1 MRLTD
6 YFFVIFLLSC
16 CSLAQANEQAET
28 ERPRADLFQSKLNNM
43 MQDTASWLDDI
54 DGTSKGGASA
64 KGYLLLGWLPRTANL
79 DKFDT
84 KFKVAFNLPNVN
96 DKLALI
102 IDNDNEDEL
111 LLDYESDPFKE
122 NQENVNVAIQYI
134 KEFNKNYNI
143 KTRVGVSRKQLYVRT
158 EASLNWQS
166 EDFKF
171 ELLPRID
178 YFYKDGWGP
187 GLKGAVAYYL
197 EGSTVSLSA
206 SWQKLENEARSRRK
220 VGLFHVFKLDTNQLL
235 VSGAQYNKS
244 NNKEDISNE
253 TYYLS
258 LRYRNLIYKSWMYF
272 EVEPF
277 IEFNQIRNF
286 RREYGIALSL
296 ISYYGT

>member
-1 MRLTD
+1 MRVKAIISLILFL
-6 YFFVIFLLSC
+6 FFNVGYAKEL
-16 CSLAQANEQAET
+16 EDKV
-28 ERPRADLFQSKLNNM
+28 RPRADLFQSKLNTM

-54 DGTSKGGASA
+54 DGSTKSGASA
-64 KGYLLLGWLPRTANL
+64 KGYLLFGWLPRTAAL

-96 DKLALI
+96 EKLALI

-111 LLDYESDPFKE
+111 LLDYESDPFKD
-122 NQENVNVAIQYI
+122 NQESVNIAAQYI

-143 KTRVGVSRKQLYVRT
+143 KTRLGVSRKQLYART
-158 EASLNWQS
+158 EASLHWKS
-166 EDFKF
+166 EQFKF

-197 EGSTVSLSA
+197 ANSTVSFSA
-206 SWQKLENEARSRRK
+206 SWQKIENESRSRRK
-220 VGLFHVFKLDTNQLL
+220 VGLFHVFKLDKDQLL

-244 NNKEDISNE
+244 NDKEDISNE
-253 TYYLS
+253 SYYLS
-258 LRYRNLIYKSWMYF
+258 VRYRNLIYKSWLYF

-277 IEFNQIRNF
+277 VEFNQIKDF

>member
-1 MRLTD
+1 MLIKTTLGLIL
-6 YFFVIFLLSC
+6 FVFCTFC
-16 CSLAQANEQAET
+16 CSKDLEDKV
-28 ERPRADLFQSKLNNM
+28 RPRADLFQSKLNTM

-54 DGTSKGGASA
+54 DGSTKGGASA
-64 KGYLLLGWLPRTANL
+64 KGYLLLGWLPRTAEL
-79 DKFDT
+79 DKFDA

-96 DKLALI
+96 EKLALI

-111 LLDYESDPFKE
+111 LLDYESDPFNANE
-122 NQENVNVAIQYI
+122 ESVNVAVQYI

-143 KTRVGVSRKQLYVRT
+143 KTRLGVSRKQLYLRT

-166 EDFKF
+166 EALKF

-178 YFYKDGWGP
+178 YFNKDGWGP
-187 GLKGAVAYYL
+187 GLKAVTAYYL
-197 EGSTVSLSA
+197 KSSTVSFSA
-206 SWQKLENEARSRRK
+206 SWQKLEHEARSRRK
-220 VGLFHVFKLDTNQLL
+220 VGLFHVFKLEKNQLL
-235 VSGAQYNKS
+235 VSGIQYNKS

-258 LRYRNLIYKSWMYF
+258 LRYRHLFYKSWLYF

-277 IEFNQIRNF
+277 IEFNQVLDF
-286 RREYGIALSL
+286 RREVGIALSL

>member
-1 MRLTD
+1 MKLAD

-16 CSLAQANEQAET
+16 CSLTQANEQAET
-28 ERPRADLFQSKLNNM
+28 ERPRADIFQSKLNNM

-54 DGTSKGGASA
+54 DGSTKGGASA
-64 KGYLLLGWLPRTANL
+64 KGYLLLGWLPRTAEL

-96 DKLALI
+96 EKLALI

-122 NQENVNVAIQYI
+122 NQESLNVAAQYI
-134 KEFNKNYNI
+134 KEFNENYNV
-143 KTRVGVSRKQLYVRT
+143 KTRVGISRKQLYLRT
-158 EASLNWQS
+158 EASLNWKN
-166 EDFKF
+166 ETFKF

-197 EGSTVSLSA
+197 ATSTVSFSA

-220 VGLFHVFKLDTNQLL
+220 VGLFHVFKLEKDQLL
-235 VSGAQYNKS
+235 VSGVQYNKS
-244 NNKEDISNE
+244 NNKEDVSNE
-253 TYYLS
+253 SYYLS
-258 LRYRNLIYKSWMYF
+258 VRYRNLIYKSWLYF

-277 IEFNQIRNF
+277 VEFNQVRDF

>member
-1 MRLTD
+1 MKLKG
-6 YFFVIFLLSC
+6 YFFLIFLLFH
-16 CSLAQANEQAET
+16 CSLAQANEQVET

-54 DGTSKGGASA
+54 DGSAKGGASA
-64 KGYLLLGWLPRTANL
+64 KGYLQLGWLPRTADL
-79 DKFDT
+79 GEFDI

-122 NQENVNVAIQYI
+122 NQDDVNVAVQYI

-143 KTRVGVSRKQLYVRT
+143 KTRLGVSRKQLYLRT
-158 EASLNWQS
+158 EASLNWKS
-166 EDFKF
+166 EKFKF

-197 EGSTVSLSA
+197 EGSTVSFSA
-206 SWQKLENEARSRRK
+206 SWQKLESEARSRRK
-220 VGLFHVFKLDTNQLL
+220 VGLFHVFKLDKDQLL
-235 VSGAQYNKS
+235 VSGVQYNKS

-258 LRYRNLIYKSWMYF
+258 LRYRNLLYKSWMYF

-277 IEFNQIRNF
+277 VEFNQVRDF

-296 ISYYGT
+296 ISYYGI

>member
-1 MRLTD
+1 
-6 YFFVIFLLSC
+6 
-16 CSLAQANEQAET
+16 
-28 ERPRADLFQSKLNNM
+28 M

-54 DGTSKGGASA
+54 DGSTKGGASA
-64 KGYLLLGWLPRTANL
+64 KGYLLLGWLPRTADL
-79 DKFDT
+79 DKLDA

-96 DKLALI
+96 EKLALI
-102 IDNDNEDEL
+102 IDNDNEDEV
-111 LLDYESDPFKE
+111 LLDYESDPFKD
-122 NQENVNVAIQYI
+122 NQENVNVAVQYM
-134 KEFNKNYNI
+134 KEFNKNNNI
-143 KTRVGVSRKQLYVRT
+143 KTRLGLSRKQLYVRT
-158 EASLNWQS
+158 EASLNWRS
-166 EDFKF
+166 DAFKF

-187 GLKGAVAYYL
+187 GIKGAVAYYL

-206 SWQKLENEARSRRK
+206 SWQKIENESRSRRK
-220 VGLFHVFKLDTNQLL
+220 VGLFHVFKLDTDQLL

-258 LRYRNLIYKSWMYF
+258 VRYRNLIYKSWMYF

-277 IEFNQIRNF
+277 VEFNQNRDF
-286 RREYGIALSL
+286 RREFGISFSL